1 MSEAVKSLFT
11 AISPTYDRL
20 NHVLSFNFDK
30 GWRKKTIAQI
40 RKKSTD
46 AFLALDLCAGTH
58 DLGLE
63 CLRQFPE
70 SKIQAVDFSFGML
83 SAGQNKIR
91 SEIDSHKITPICGD
105 ALNLPYADETF
116 DVIFCAYGVRNFDS
130 TAAGLKEMRRV
141 LKPGGQILILEFF
154 RPTSSLNNFFNKTYG
169 QYVLPALGQAVSGH
183 KSAYAYLRDSI
194 RGFLS
199 LSEFEDQLQKLG
211 FKDFQAKNFF
221 MAISSCVSAVK
232 A

>member
-40 RKKSTD
+40 HKKSED

-63 CLRQFPE
+63 CLSQFP
-70 SKIQAVDFSFGML
+70 KARIQAVDFSFGML
-83 SAGQNKIR
+83 HAGQNKIQKELT
-91 SEIDSHKITPICGD
+91 SKKIFSVCGD
-105 ALNLPYADETF
+105 ALNLPYPNSTF
-116 DVIFCAYGVRNFDS
+116 DVIFCAYGVRNFDNVE
-130 TAAGLKEMRRV
+130 AGLKEIRRV
-141 LKPGGQILILEFF
+141 LKPGGQVLVLEFF
-154 RPTSSLNNFFNKTYG
+154 RPISSLNNFFNKTYG

-183 KSAYAYLRDSI
+183 KSAYTYLRDSI

-199 LSEFEDQLQKLG
+199 LPEFQALLEKSG
-211 FKDFQAKNFF
+211 FKDVKTKNFF
-221 MAISSCVSAVK
+221 MSISSYVSAVC